1 MSKVEC
7 KYGDSLGKDECAFLD
22 TYYSDDRY
30 GGNQNEVV
38 FELHNVCG
46 NYIQA
51 EFVDTDGHTYAVD
64 LDKIRLKI
72 YGGIEAGQFLEAL
85 QLIVEANKVVDII
98 KP

>member
-7 KYGDSLGKDECAFLD
+7 KFSDLLGKDESAFLD

-38 FELHNVCG
+38 FELHNICG

-51 EFVDTDGHTYAVD
+51 ELVSTDGNTYAVD
-64 LDKIRLKI
+64 LDKVRLKI
-72 YGGIEAGQFLEAL
+72 YGEIEANQFLDAL
-85 QLIVEANKVVDII
+85 QLIVETNKVVDII